1 MPLGELTLWKALERP
16 FATPLQIVD
25 NSLTSYNPGP

>member
-1 MPLGELTLWKALERP
+1 MPLGELTLQQAPSHPCAGL
-16 FATPLQIVD
+16 FQVVD